1 MTIDVAAFNADITAG
16 DKSLAA
22 NAYGAAVSAYQ
33 RAGNTGATVVG
44 PSIDTASN
52 GASMSQTHAAW
63 LLNGTLAGVNNGP
76 TAGATDAAQAKTLIG
91 QMLAQYRAAIAAIPS
106 AVATGVIVGS
116 SNKLPKGLPSLP
128 LVTGGIGLALGL
140 VAGGLMPALVV
151 GAVGAGIG
159 FLFRKQV
166 AS

>member
-16 DKSLAA
+16 DKSLTA

-44 PSIDTASN
+44 PSIDAASN
-52 GASMSQTHAAW
+52 GASMPQTHAAW
-63 LLNGTLAGVNNGP
+63 VLNGTLAQVNNGP

-91 QMLAQYRAAIAAIPS
+91 QMLAQYRAAIAAIPNS
-106 AVATGVIVGS
+106 TATVGPAIRMPTGV
-116 SNKLPKGLPSLP
+116 PSLP
-128 LVTGGIGLALGL
+128 LVTGGLGLALGL
-140 VAGGLMPALVV
+140 VAGGLVPALVV

-166 AS
+166 TS